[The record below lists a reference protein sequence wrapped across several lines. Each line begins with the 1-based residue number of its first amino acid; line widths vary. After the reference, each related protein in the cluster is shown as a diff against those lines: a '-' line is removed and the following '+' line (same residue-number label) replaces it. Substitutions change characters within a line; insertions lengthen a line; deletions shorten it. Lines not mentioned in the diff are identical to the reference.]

1 MHVGVLLHGFGRSV
15 YIYIYIDVYR
25 CLEVLVSQ
33 GYTLSFA
40 CLCAGPLEYA
50 EA

>member
-15 YIYIYIDVYR
+15 YIYNYIYR

-33 GYTLSFA
+33 GCTPLSFA
-40 CLCAGPLEYA
+40 CLCAGPLENA